1 MVAQSAA
8 MEDLLC
14 AFCGKGS
21 HPIEACCRPDA
32 PLGSCLDGP
41 TKHKVINN
49 QHALVKALKDGK
61 TAKDWKD
68 YVNANSDRRSSK
80 ADKSKSKRKF
90 HDKKGKGG
98 KYEKKYKA
106 QASKIEQLE
115 QMHTD
120 LLARLDKGVTM
131 QPAPTSTAPTFGASS
146 VSTEQPQVFHF
157 VAHTVRLGASQS
169 STAKSEIAPIN
180 RVGNPYVHPSPEL
193 PVSELETL
201 PVSLIMQKAEEATI
215 RSMLRSDEEKE
226 AFEEVLYV
234 PRATSAPRLRLQ
246 MQPAPTTPP

>member
-1 MVAQSAA
+1 MAAQSAA
-8 MEDLLC
+8 MENLIC
-14 AFCGKGS
+14 TFCGKGN
-21 HPIEACCRPDA
+21 HPIEACCHPDA

-68 YVNANSDRRSSK
+68 YVNTNSDRRPSK
-80 ADKSKSKRKF
+80 ADKSKHKRKN
-90 HDKKGKGG
+90 HDKKDKGG

-120 LLARLDKGVTM
+120 LLVRLEKCVTM
-131 QPAPTSTAPTFGASS
+131 QPAPPSTAPTFGASS

-157 VAHTVRLGASQS
+157 AAQTVRL
-169 STAKSEIAPIN
+169 
-180 RVGNPYVHPSPEL
+180 
-193 PVSELETL
+193 
-201 PVSLIMQKAEEATI
+201 ATEP
-215 RSMLRSDEEKE
+215 L
-226 AFEEVLYV
+226 
-234 PRATSAPRLRLQ
+234 
-246 MQPAPTTPP
+246 